1 MEKLEA
7 ALAKARELRKT
18 AMSGA
23 PDAPRDKRV
32 GQNTAP
38 VGWLSLPEHEIAPE
52 RARRNRI
59 TALLGGKD
67 AAPYDMLRSRTIRQ
81 MKEKGW
87 HRLAITSPGAACGKT
102 TISLNLALSLSRQ
115 KDLKVMLIDL
125 DVRRPTIHKQLNLQ
139 PKHSFHEVL
148 EGKIGFEDQA
158 VRIGDNLIVATNNSP
173 SRHPS
178 ELLQA
183 AATREALNRIEAE
196 WQPDI
201 MIFDMSPM
209 LASDDNVGFLG
220 NVDCA
225 LLIAAAESTTLPNI
239 DICEKELAGLTNV
252 LGIVLNKCRYSDNL
266 AGYDYAY
273 GTYG

>member
-18 AMSGA
+18 ALGSTPGT
-23 PDAPRDKRV
+23 PREKQSAGV
-32 GQNTAP
+32 AAP
-38 VGWLSLPEHEIAPE
+38 VDWSDLPEIEIAPE

-59 TALLGGKD
+59 SALLGGVD
-67 AAPYDMLRSRTIRQ
+67 ATPYDMLRSRTIRQ
-81 MKEKGW
+81 MKDKGW
-87 HRLAITSPGAACGKT
+87 RRLAITSPGAACGKT
-102 TISLNLALSLSRQ
+102 TISINLALSLSRQ

-125 DVRRPTIHKQLNLQ
+125 DVRRPSINKQLNYQ

-148 EGKIGFEDQA
+148 EGKARFEDQA
-158 VRIGDNLIVATNNSP
+158 VRIGDNLIVATNNSA

-178 ELLQA
+178 ELLQSV
-183 AATREALNRIEAE
+183 ATREALDRIEAA

-239 DICEKELAGLTNV
+239 DVCEKELAGLTNV
-252 LGIVLNKCRYSDNL
+252 LGIALNKCRYSDNSV
-266 AGYDYAY
+266 GYDYAY